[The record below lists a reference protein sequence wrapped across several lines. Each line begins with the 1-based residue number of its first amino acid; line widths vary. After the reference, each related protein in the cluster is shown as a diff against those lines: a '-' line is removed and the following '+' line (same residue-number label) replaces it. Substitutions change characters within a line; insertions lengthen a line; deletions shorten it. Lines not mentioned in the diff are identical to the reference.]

1 MNFWDIILLG
11 LVEGLTEFLPI
22 SSTFHLIFVS
32 RLIGAGNGDFTKL
45 FNVFIQSGAILA
57 VVVLYWKRLEKD
69 FGLVKRTLTAFI
81 PTAVLGV
88 LAYRT
93 IKGVFFESY
102 LWMIGIFVLVGV
114 LFLVFEALVKRGHL
128 SPRKSLAE
136 FTYKNALIIGL
147 AQCLAFLPGVSRAG
161 AVILAMMIL
170 GYRRDDAAVFSFLL
184 AIPTI
189 FAAASYDLYKS
200 REILLGQGASM
211 LMLLLGFVV
220 AFVVAYLAVKWLI
233 HYLQHHTL
241 RLFGVY
247 RLVLGAILVLLV
259 LWR

>member
-1 MNFWDIILLG
+1 MNLWDIIILG

-69 FGLVKRTLTAFI
+69 FGLVKRTLAAFI
-81 PTAVLGV
+81 PTALLGI

-93 IKGVFFESY
+93 IKRVFFESY

-114 LFLVFEALVKRGHL
+114 LFLVFESLVKTGRL
-128 SPRKSLAE
+128 NPQKSLAE
-136 FTYKNALIIGL
+136 FSYKNALIIGL
-147 AQCLAFLPGVSRAG
+147 AQCLAFFPGVSRAG
-161 AVILAMMIL
+161 AVILVMMVL
-170 GYRRDDAAVFSFLL
+170 GYRRDEAAVFSFLL

-189 FAAASYDLYKS
+189 FAAAGYDLYKS
-200 REILLGQGASM
+200 RGILMAQTGSM
-211 LMLLLGFVV
+211 LTLLLGFAV
-220 AFVVAYLAVKWLI
+220 AFIVAYLAVRWFI

-241 RLFGVY
+241 RLFGIY
-247 RLVLGAILVLLV
+247 RIVAGGILLLLVLL
-259 LWR
+259 R